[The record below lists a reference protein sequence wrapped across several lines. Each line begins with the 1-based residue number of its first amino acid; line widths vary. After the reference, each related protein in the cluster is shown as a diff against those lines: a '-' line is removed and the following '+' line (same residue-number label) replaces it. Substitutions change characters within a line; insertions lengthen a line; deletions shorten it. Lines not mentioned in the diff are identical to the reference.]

1 MDIKTMPVG
10 IIGAN
15 CYVLSK
21 GEDALIIDPG
31 GDAEQII
38 QYIEANNLRPLAI
51 LLTHAHYDH
60 IGGVEEVRN
69 KYQTNVYI
77 NEAEQSWLTDP
88 MLNGSY
94 KLVSGGITTS
104 EAEIVLEEGELSI
117 GPFNIHVLHTP
128 GHSPGSVSFVFTDT
142 KQAFSGDAL
151 FRQGIGRTDLRGGDL
166 ATLEHSIRQK
176 LYQLDDD
183 YEVFPGH
190 GPSTMI
196 GFEKQYNPFFRE

>member
-1 MDIKTMPVG
+1 MPVG

-38 QYIEANNLRPLAI
+38 QYIEANKLRPLAI

-117 GPFNIHVLHTP
+117 GSFNIHVLHTP

>member
-38 QYIEANNLRPLAI
+38 QYIEANKLRPLAI

-117 GPFNIHVLHTP
+117 GSFNIHVLHTP